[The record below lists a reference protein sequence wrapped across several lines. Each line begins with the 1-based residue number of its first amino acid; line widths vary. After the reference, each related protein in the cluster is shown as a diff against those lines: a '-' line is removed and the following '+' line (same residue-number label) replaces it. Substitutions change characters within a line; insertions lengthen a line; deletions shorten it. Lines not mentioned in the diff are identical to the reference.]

1 MADQPTSPLDDAPEE
16 IKLAVDLIYL
26 LESNEIDPEVALNAL
41 KIVQN
46 DLENKLKAICKSCKI
61 CDGIFTFR
69 LSNEKEQMLIGTD
82 NYTALCRNCYNLRK
96 NPEENV

>member
-46 DLENKLKAICKSCKI
+46 DLENKLKTK
-61 CDGIFTFR
+61 
-69 LSNEKEQMLIGTD
+69 
-82 NYTALCRNCYNLRK
+82 
-96 NPEENV
+96 

>member
-26 LESNEIDPEVALNAL
+26 LESSEIDPEVALNAL

-46 DLENKLKAICKSCKI
+46 DLENKLKTK
-61 CDGIFTFR
+61 
-69 LSNEKEQMLIGTD
+69 
-82 NYTALCRNCYNLRK
+82 
-96 NPEENV
+96 

>member
-1 MADQPTSPLDDAPEE
+1 MADQPTSPLNDAPEE

-46 DLENKLKAICKSCKI
+46 DLENKLKAK
-61 CDGIFTFR
+61 
-69 LSNEKEQMLIGTD
+69 
-82 NYTALCRNCYNLRK
+82 
-96 NPEENV
+96 

>member
-46 DLENKLKAICKSCKI
+46 DLENILKAK
-61 CDGIFTFR
+61 
-69 LSNEKEQMLIGTD
+69 
-82 NYTALCRNCYNLRK
+82 
-96 NPEENV
+96 